1 MEKAAESGTGAEAG
15 QTATDPTGK
24 AQVGVSQCCS
34 ILFAERVGSLAHTR
48 AEWFHGGEI
57 GSPRQRPIKRVTFAS
72 RVRGMVF

>member
-1 MEKAAESGTGAEAG
+1 M
-15 QTATDPTGK
+15 
-24 AQVGVSQCCS
+24 
-34 ILFAERVGSLAHTR
+34 LFYFVRGRVGSLAHTR